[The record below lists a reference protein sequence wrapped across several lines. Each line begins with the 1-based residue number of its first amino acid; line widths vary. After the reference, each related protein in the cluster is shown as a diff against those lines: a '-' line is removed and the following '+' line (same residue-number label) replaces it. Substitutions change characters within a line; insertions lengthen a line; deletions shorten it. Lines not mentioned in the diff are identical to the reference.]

1 LCELSISVN
10 DVTRLDVIVNWLCQ
24 AARYLYNCGHLSE
37 MQPELLHIKN
47 GGIRR
52 LQMPGCVN
60 YACT

>member
-1 LCELSISVN
+1 
-10 DVTRLDVIVNWLCQ
+10 
-24 AARYLYNCGHLSE
+24 